1 MIGLRLQ
8 GVQDGH
14 PLGLEF
20 EGGWGRRKYSQL
32 VSTNKMHAKISILK
46 NFAYGASITCT
57 FQTKVLEV
65 QFIGRYRNGQEFIVM
80 VRKNSKFLFLQGSYF
95 HL

>member
-1 MIGLRLQ
+1 MIGFRLQ

-32 VSTNKMHAKISILK
+32 VSTNKLHAKISILK

-65 QFIGRYRNGQEFIVM
+65 QFIGRYRNGQEELEICIFA
-80 VRKNSKFLFLQGSYF
+80 RKLFSF
-95 HL
+95 VNVICKI